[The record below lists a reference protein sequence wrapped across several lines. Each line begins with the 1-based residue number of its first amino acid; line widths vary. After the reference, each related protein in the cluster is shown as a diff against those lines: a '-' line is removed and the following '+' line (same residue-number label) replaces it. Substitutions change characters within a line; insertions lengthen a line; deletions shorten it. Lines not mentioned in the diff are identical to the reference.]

1 MLKVYTNGMQKC
13 SFCNMSIKARV
24 PRINTKILESYI
36 TRLCGHC
43 IKAMYNDITKKEFE
57 YIEEWKIKEIKEDK
71 KKLSSNQDFIKII
84 DEIKKESFIDID
96 YFEEEEYSSFISD
109 VNVKCMLCN
118 KISPLN
124 ITRFGINR
132 NYGVYSNLY
141 ICSRCVAD
149 VMKYIPKNI
158 KISND
163 RFNKIKAIKR
173 LGN

>member
-1 MLKVYTNGMQKC
+1 
-13 SFCNMSIKARV
+13 
-24 PRINTKILESYI
+24 
-36 TRLCGHC
+36 
-43 IKAMYNDITKKEFE
+43 
-57 YIEEWKIKEIKEDK
+57 
-71 KKLSSNQDFIKII
+71 
-84 DEIKKESFIDID
+84 
-96 YFEEEEYSSFISD
+96 
-109 VNVKCMLCN
+109 MLCN